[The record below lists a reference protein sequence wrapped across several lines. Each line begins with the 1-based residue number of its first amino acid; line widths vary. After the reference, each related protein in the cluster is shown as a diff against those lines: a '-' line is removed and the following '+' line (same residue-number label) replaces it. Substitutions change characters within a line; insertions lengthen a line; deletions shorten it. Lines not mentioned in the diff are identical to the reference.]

1 MNTHSTDFDLNS
13 TPVDLAV
20 PRRQIRGRYLAHV
33 QLDARGRAQLAAD
46 IIAGKAVI
54 DGKSLTIKQIVELCR
69 TNKKY
74 LAEARRPEAVKH
86 IRRQKLAQAFNKIDF
101 DSRVELCRTI
111 GAERVWNALSAAID

>member
-1 MNTHSTDFDLNS
+1 MNTHSTDFKFNS
-13 TPVDLAV
+13 TPVDLAG

-74 LAEARRPEAVKH
+74 LDEARRPDAVKR